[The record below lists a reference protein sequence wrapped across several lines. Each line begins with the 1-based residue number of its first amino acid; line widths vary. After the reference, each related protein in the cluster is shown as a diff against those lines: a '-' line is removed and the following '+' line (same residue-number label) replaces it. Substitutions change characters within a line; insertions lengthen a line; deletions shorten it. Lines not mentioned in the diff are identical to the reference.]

1 MYSCIVVGTDGSD
14 TASEAVRQAAEL
26 ARIHGARLHLVSAYS
41 PTLRA
46 RLQAERELLPEDERW
61 MASPGEQAERILEE
75 AAKEARAGGIAVE
88 THSEPGD
95 PAEVIIQLA
104 EGLDAELIVVGNK
117 GMTGITRFL
126 LGSVPSKVAHHA
138 SCSVLIVRTT

>member
-1 MYSCIVVGTDGSD
+1 MYTCIVVGTDGSD
-14 TASEAVRQAAEL
+14 TAAEAVRQAAEL

-46 RLQAERELLPEDERW
+46 KVQAERELLPEDERW
-61 MASPGEQAERILEE
+61 MASPGEHAERVLAE
-75 AAKEARAGGIAVE
+75 AAKRAQAGGIEVE
-88 THSEPGD
+88 THADPGD

-104 EGLDAELIVVGNK
+104 EGVDADLIVVGNK

>member
-1 MYSCIVVGTDGSD
+1 MYSCIVVGTDGSE
-14 TASEAVRQAAEL
+14 TAAEAVRQAVEL

-46 RLQAERELLPEDERW
+46 KLQAERELLPEDERW
-61 MASPGEQAERILEE
+61 MASPGEQAERVLAE
-75 AAKEARAGGIAVE
+75 AAKGAQASGLAVE
-88 THSEPGD
+88 THAEPGD
-95 PAEVIIQLA
+95 PAEVIIELA
-104 EGLDAELIVVGNK
+104 ENVDAELIVVGNK

>member
-14 TASEAVRQAAEL
+14 TAAEAVRQAAEL

-61 MASPGEQAERILEE
+61 MASPGEQAERVLAE
-75 AAKEARAGGIAVE
+75 AAKGAEAGGIAVE
-88 THSEPGD
+88 THAEPGD
-95 PAEVIIQLA
+95 PAEVILQLA
-104 EGLDAELIVVGNK
+104 ERIDAELIVVGNK
-117 GMTGITRFL
+117 GMTGISRFL
-126 LGSVPSKVAHHA
+126 LGSVPSRVAHHA
-138 SCSVLIVRTT
+138 SCSVLIIRTT

>member
-14 TASEAVRQAAEL
+14 TAAEAVRHAAEL
-26 ARIHGARLHLVSAYS
+26 ARIHGARLHVVSAYS

-46 RLQAERELLPEDERW
+46 KLQAERELLPEEERW
-61 MASPGEQAERILEE
+61 MASPGEQAERVLAE
-75 AAKEARAGGIAVE
+75 AAKGIEATGVPVE
-88 THSEPGD
+88 THALPGD
-95 PAEVIIQLA
+95 PAEVIIELA
-104 EGLDAELIVVGNK
+104 ETLGAELVVVGNK
-117 GMTGITRFL
+117 GMAGITRFL